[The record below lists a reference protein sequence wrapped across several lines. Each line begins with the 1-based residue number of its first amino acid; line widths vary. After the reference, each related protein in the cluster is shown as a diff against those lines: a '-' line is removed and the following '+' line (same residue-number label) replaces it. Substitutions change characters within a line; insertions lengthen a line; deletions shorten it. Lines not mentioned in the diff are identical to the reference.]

1 MDSMPE
7 RDVRAIVVRIAA
19 YAWAAPNT
27 ALGAVFG
34 LVMLCLGG
42 RVCFVSGAAEFQGG
56 LVARAIVA
64 LPGPVRFGAITFG
77 HVILGISHAK
87 LCACREHE
95 HVHVRQYER
104 WGPFFLP
111 AYIASSLWQIIRGR
125 RAYRDNYFERQAFD
139 ADADR
144 TRPPSP

>member
-1 MDSMPE
+1 M
-7 RDVRAIVVRIAA
+7 VRIAA

-42 RVCFVSGAAEFQGG
+42 RVRFVSGAAEFHGG
-56 LVARAIVA
+56 LVARAIRA
-64 LPGPVRFGAITFG
+64 LPGPVPFGAITFG
-77 HVILGISHAK
+77 HVILGRSAGV
-87 LCACREHE
+87 LEACREHE

-111 AYIASSLWQIIRGR
+111 AYAASSVWQIVHGR
-125 RAYRDNYFERQAFD
+125 RAYRDNYFERQAFA
-139 ADADR
+139 ADASR
-144 TRPPSP
+144 TSPPSP